1 MYYTV
6 YKQAV
11 LSLIDELIR
20 GNRKTVKRSD
30 VQDLRKRI
38 LDMGVTTDPNWVR
51 VQDQE
56 PPGHRMMYVT
66 CHNSVTTA
74 WWDPSALCFKTV
86 LDVPLRDVTAWYKEP
101 RPYPYQRIGFKEA
114 KKSVRVKTQT

>member
-38 LDMGVTTDPNWVR
+38 LEMGVTTDPNWVR

-56 PPGHRMMYVT
+56 PPGHKMMY
-66 CHNSVTTA
+66 
-74 WWDPSALCFKTV
+74 D
-86 LDVPLRDVTAWYKEP
+86 
-101 RPYPYQRIGFKEA
+101 
-114 KKSVRVKTQT
+114 

>member
-1 MYYTV
+1 MNCTI

-20 GNRKTVKRSD
+20 DNRKTVKRSD

-56 PPGHRMMYVT
+56 PPGHTMMYVT
-66 CHNSVTTA
+66 RCNSVTTA
-74 WWDPSALCFKTV
+74 WWDPSAMCFKTIFN
-86 LDVPLRDVTAWYKEP
+86 VPLKDVTAWYREP
-101 RPYPYQRIGFKEA
+101 KPYPYERIELRRG
-114 KKSVRVKTQT
+114 KKSVRVKAQT